1 MKNINLKNIRKIG
14 NMENLENVKED
25 NRNNRGSIEKNEKKF
40 SATRKTTVQKEKYF
54 LNGKK
59 KGKEW

>member
-1 MKNINLKNIRKIG
+1 
-14 NMENLENVKED
+14 MENLENVKED